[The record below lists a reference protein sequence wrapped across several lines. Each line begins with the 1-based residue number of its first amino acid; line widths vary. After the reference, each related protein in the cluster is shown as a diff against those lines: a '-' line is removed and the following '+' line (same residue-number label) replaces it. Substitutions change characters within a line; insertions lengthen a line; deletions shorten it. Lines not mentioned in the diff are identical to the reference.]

1 MINLHKFDPY
11 SKWGVGNGKEGGRT
25 RRQGDKETGR
35 KGKGKSLSPCLLVPL
50 SPALPL
56 PRSPALPLPFSP
68 SCPSC
73 FLLHKLYLVINK
85 TASGNR
91 ISNATTRL
99 SYEEQETLS
108 GGRNCFRRVDG
119 RVEAMGAII
128 FRRD

>member
-1 MINLHKFDPY
+1 MGSGERKR
-11 SKWGVGNGKEGGRT
+11 GRE
-25 RRQGDKETGR
+25 DKETRGQGDGEKR
-35 KGKGKSLSPCLLVPL
+35 KRKILIPLSPCPLV
-50 SPALPL
+50 S
-56 PRSPALPLPFSP
+56 RSPALPLPFSP